1 MSARPGQLLAKNGN
15 LPYLQ
20 FYLVDH
26 CTDPALSVCSLAARG
41 LHDIIL
47 MMMHR
52 GNPFG
57 HLADNGAPVPLRA
70 IARAAGTTE
79 KTVKKLLD
87 ELVSAGVYSKNSE
100 NFLFSRRLV
109 RDRKKLEC
117 SVSDGLRAQKKR
129 ENIKGF
135 ENPQNDEAKSGVDP
149 TVDRGVNRGV
159 NPDADADA
167 DADKEDSPP
176 IPPAAPAPE
185 TGTPSAPEG
194 ERSSIS
200 EPDGFSAFW
209 DAYPD
214 EYRDSPDE
222 ARQAYAKALKGG
234 ATPPKIMAALGR
246 SIDQARACKRAM
258 KVPSA
263 WLNGGSWRM
272 IAETPAA
279 PENVAPIDRRLDGW
293 ETADHMALGQW
304 RDARKNSWRTLSA
317 SHNSLGE
324 DERRQALW
332 DHLTGY
338 RPRVARFL
346 AQHEPEG
353 VPLEVA
359 A

>member
-87 ELVSAGVYSKNSE
+87 ELISAGVYSKNSE

-117 SVSDGLRAQKKR
+117 NVSDGLRAQKKR

-135 ENPQNDEAKSGVDP
+135 ENPQNDETKPGVNPMVDP
-149 TVDRGVNRGV
+149 PVNPGV

-167 DADKEDSPP
+167 DADKEDHPP
-176 IPPAAPAPE
+176 IPPAPPAPE
-185 TGTPSAPEG
+185 TGTPSAPVR
-194 ERSSIS
+194 ERSSI
-200 EPDGFSAFW
+200 PDPAGFAEW
-209 DAYPD
+209 WEAYPA
-214 EYRDSPDE
+214 E
-222 ARQAYAKALKGG
+222 ARTGPDHARRHYAKALKLG
-234 ATPPKIMAALGR
+234 ATPASISAALRRDLQR
-246 SIDQARACKRAM
+246 SSKPLTMAPA
-258 KVPSA
+258 A
-263 WLNGGSWRM
+263 WLDGGSWRM
-272 IAETPAA
+272 AEAPPSAPAG
-279 PENVAPIDRRLDGW
+279 NVTPIDHRFDGW
-293 ETADHMALGQW
+293 ETADLMALGQW